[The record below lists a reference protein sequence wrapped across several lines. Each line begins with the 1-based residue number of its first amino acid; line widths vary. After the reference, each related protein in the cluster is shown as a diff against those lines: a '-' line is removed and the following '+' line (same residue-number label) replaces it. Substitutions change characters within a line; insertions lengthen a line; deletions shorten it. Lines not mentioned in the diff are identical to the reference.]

1 MTVGRDH
8 GRRRGAAPT
17 ETRQGD
23 ATMDTMTPLG
33 WAILGAVALAKI
45 GLAVHTGVFT
55 L

>member
-1 MTVGRDH
+1 
-8 GRRRGAAPT
+8 
-17 ETRQGD
+17 
-23 ATMDTMTPLG
+23 MDTMTPLG